1 MSDVRKT
8 GSESKES
15 ETMADQDRALPA
27 QADAALIKEFS
38 NSATAVISDNL
49 SRLPG
54 AIGIRPFHRS
64 GVMAGTA
71 LTVQTRAG
79 DNLMIHKA
87 LDLVRPGDVIVVD
100 GDGDTTRALI
110 GEIMAT
116 IASTRGAAGLVI
128 NGAIRDAGAIGK
140 SDFPVFA
147 RAAIHRGPYKNGP
160 GEINVSVSIGGLVVN
175 PGDIVVG
182 DDDGVVAF
190 PQAIAATLLQAV
202 RTQEKKEADILKSI
216 HEGRYTGVYGK
227 PSAA

>member
-1 MSDVRKT
+1 MFEGRVN
-8 GSESKES
+8 ELKES
-15 ETMADQDRALPA
+15 EMMADQDRALPA
-27 QADAALIKEFS
+27 QADAALIRAFS

-54 AIGIRPFHRS
+54 AIGIRPFHRG

-71 LTVQTRAG
+71 LTVRTRAG

-116 IASTRGAAGLVI
+116 IASTRGSAGLVI
-128 NGAIRDAGAIGK
+128 DGAIRDAGAIGK

-147 RAAIHRGPYKNGP
+147 RAAIHRGPFKNGP
-160 GEINVSVSIGGLVVN
+160 GEINVSVSVGGLVIN

-190 PQAIAATLLQAV
+190 PQAIAATVLQAV
-202 RTQEKKEADILKSI
+202 RSQEKKEADILKTI
-216 HEGRYTGVYGK
+216 HEGRYAGAYGK